1 MPVVEHWMPI
11 NNLSDNYL
19 IIQTKLNN
27 FYIYIYIY
35 IFIRNNN
42 NDWKY
47 CCTHKKK
54 KGQFSSEFLLN
65 NTSSYFETKGKKPKP
80 IKKFIDMVKSFYYF
94 RNI

>member
-1 MPVVEHWMPI
+1 MTENIAAH
-11 NNLSDNYL
+11 
-19 IIQTKLNN
+19 T
-27 FYIYIYIY
+27 
-35 IFIRNNN
+35 
-42 NDWKY
+42 
-47 CCTHKKK
+47 KK